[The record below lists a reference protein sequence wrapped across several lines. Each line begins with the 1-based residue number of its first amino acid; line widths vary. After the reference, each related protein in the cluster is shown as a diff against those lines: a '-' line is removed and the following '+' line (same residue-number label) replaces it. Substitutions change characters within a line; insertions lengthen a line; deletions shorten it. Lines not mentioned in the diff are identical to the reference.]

1 MSDENKYGV
10 WKINYSYP
18 LEGFVYMWNAS
29 PMHQPVEY
37 DAVEVELERSD
48 FAEALAVIERIKNN
62 L

>member
-1 MSDENKYGV
+1 MSEQDKFGI
-10 WKINYSYP
+10 WKINYKYP

-37 DAVEVELERSD
+37 DAIEEQLKTSD
-48 FAEALAVIERIKNN
+48 FAEALEVIAQIKSQ